1 MKNILIILLP
11 ALLFGC
17 AETQNQNNTD
27 NSIQSD
33 TLISTDSL
41 SAKKEY
47 FYPEEEVEIS
57 KDTVV
62 SGYKIR
68 TTISPIKNKYQ
79 TLYTS
84 DEKINYREYEIKIRI
99 QNSQGDVITDRLI
112 DKYEFDT
119 IIDQNLSYYFIRY
132 VMFVEFKNN
141 EFRFD
146 IKIGYTNHDYDNSY
160 WIEYYIST
168 EGIVRFKD
176 QRTNCY
182 KKVIENS
189 KEETQQINA
198 IITIPDTIT
207 NEDFIKYPI
216 TVLKDGDI
224 WLLSEFGKK
233 KFKLIEGDIKGFTR
247 SKGEVWFYY
256 LIDGIP
262 QIYSVKL
269 SRGKKIEWLATIKN

>member
-84 DEKINYREYEIKIRI
+84 DEKINYREYE
-99 QNSQGDVITDRLI
+99 
-112 DKYEFDT
+112 
-119 IIDQNLSYYFIRY
+119 
-132 VMFVEFKNN
+132 
-141 EFRFD
+141 
-146 IKIGYTNHDYDNSY
+146 
-160 WIEYYIST
+160 
-168 EGIVRFKD
+168 
-176 QRTNCY
+176 
-182 KKVIENS
+182 
-189 KEETQQINA
+189 
-198 IITIPDTIT
+198 
-207 NEDFIKYPI
+207 
-216 TVLKDGDI
+216 
-224 WLLSEFGKK
+224 
-233 KFKLIEGDIKGFTR
+233 
-247 SKGEVWFYY
+247 
-256 LIDGIP
+256 
-262 QIYSVKL
+262 
-269 SRGKKIEWLATIKN
+269 